1 MRLFRCRIVHNND
14 LRQISIYLTNR
25 SQAIA
30 ENIIALPCDD
40 DYRKFSDGICHFVPI
55 KSPSHSA
62 MRSRVKVKKNEMDIK
77 SAASAY
83 VPAMSANA
91 RE

>member
-1 MRLFRCRIVHNND
+1 
-14 LRQISIYLTNR
+14 
-25 SQAIA
+25 
-30 ENIIALPCDD
+30 
-40 DYRKFSDGICHFVPI
+40 
-55 KSPSHSA
+55 

-77 SAASAY
+77 NAASAY